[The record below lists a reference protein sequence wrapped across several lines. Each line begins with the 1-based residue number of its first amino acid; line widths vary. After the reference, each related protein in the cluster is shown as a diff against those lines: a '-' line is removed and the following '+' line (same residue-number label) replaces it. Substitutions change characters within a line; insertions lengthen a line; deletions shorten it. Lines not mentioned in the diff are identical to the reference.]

1 MMSKYQKSLLD
12 KFKIKPGK
20 EKLLL
25 SLNDKKKM
33 IVHYSLLK
41 TYLNHG
47 LKLKKVTLKDF
58 FIIIITIFK

>member
-1 MMSKYQKSLLD
+1 MMSKYQKSLID

-20 EKLLL
+20 EKLIL
-25 SLNDKKKM
+25 SLHDKKKM

-47 LKLKKVTLKDF
+47 LKLKKVHSELIYT
-58 FIIIITIFK
+58 